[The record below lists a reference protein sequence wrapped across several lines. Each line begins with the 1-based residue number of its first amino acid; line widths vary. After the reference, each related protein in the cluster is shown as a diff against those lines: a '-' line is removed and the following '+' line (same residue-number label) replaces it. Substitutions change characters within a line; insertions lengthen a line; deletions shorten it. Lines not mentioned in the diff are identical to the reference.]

1 MNITKQRW
9 QEIDA
14 EELNYHIAANNNSIF
29 ILSNFVSFLL
39 FQPCALENPHGY
51 VCDTD
56 SSD

>member
-1 MNITKQRW
+1 MLK
-9 QEIDA
+9 DS
-14 EELNYHIAANNNSIF
+14 NYYIAANNNSIF
-29 ILSNFVSFLL
+29 ILSIFLSFLL